1 MNGLIIVLCIQKI
14 ITHSPLRRVRKIKC
28 SSRVQEGK
36 GVSNGFPKDN
46 LVGEVSLLFVYSQYD
61 KKRETRRMWK
71 RSGSRVLMR

>member
-1 MNGLIIVLCIQKI
+1 MNGLIIVRCIQKL
-14 ITHSPLRRVRKIKC
+14 ITHSPWRRVRKRTF

-46 LVGEVSLLFVYSQYD
+46 LVGEVSLLFVYSQYN
-61 KKRETRRMWK
+61 KKRETRMWK